1 MGGFDNSRLTIDA
14 SYGVPA
20 DVDLYLAI
28 RNADGTYTDVA
39 SGTTGRLDG
48 ESLLMQPV
56 AVGHYRLTV
65 EEYLGPPLLKVGL
78 TIKFYNALN
87 QPGS

>member
-1 MGGFDNSRLTIDA
+1 
-14 SYGVPA
+14 
-20 DVDLYLAI
+20 
-28 RNADGTYTDVA
+28 
-39 SGTTGRLDG
+39 
-48 ESLLMQPV
+48 V